1 MFSTATPAAT
11 LLGGHVRHFTGD
23 LLGFLC
29 HCERDFGAVVPLRIY
44 TARVFV
50 INDPDVVA
58 EVLVRQS
65 SRFEKGLAIQILKPM
80 FGEGLLSADHARW
93 RKQRTLLQPAFRRRA
108 IERYT
113 TSMVESTR
121 ALLDSWAPGSRRD
134 IHDDMMSLTLD
145 IVVRSLFGS
154 DVSIHDRAAVLAAA
168 RALQEFFGRYRRSYV
183 PMPAV
188 VPTPANLILRRNAR
202 RLDATIYA
210 MIQARRRSGAR
221 GDDILSLL
229 LEARDEHGAAISDR
243 QIRDE
248 LATLFL
254 AGTETTAGAL
264 AWSFYLLA
272 RNPQVR
278 DAFFDEVDRVLHGAA
293 PTADD
298 LPRLVY
304 TDKLFKEVLRLYPTA
319 HVFGRTAIEACEL
332 RGHRV
337 MPGAQVLISPWA
349 IQRSRRHYDE
359 PDRFRPERWTPEMT
373 ANLHKLAYL
382 PFGGGPRSCIGGVFA
397 TTEAKLI
404 LATIAQR
411 FYVDLPRG
419 VEVRPDPAVT
429 LRPAG
434 GLPMIVRARERSKCA
449 TDDGKNA
456 AGSSRSH

>member
-1 MFSTATPAAT
+1 MRSWAAPPAT
-11 LLGGHVRHFTGD
+11 LFGGHVRHFTGD
-23 LLGFLC
+23 LLGFLSR
-29 HCERDFGAVVPLRIY
+29 CERDFGAIVPLRIY
-44 TARVFV
+44 NVPVFL

-58 EVLVRQS
+58 EVLVRRHAS
-65 SRFEKGLAIQILKPM
+65 FEKGLAIQILRPM
-80 FGEGLLSADHARW
+80 FGDGLLSAPHAHW
-93 RKQRTLLQPAFRRRA
+93 RKHRTLLQPAFRRRA

-113 TSMVESTR
+113 TSMIESTR
-121 ALLDSWAPGSRRD
+121 ALLDSWVPGSRRD

-154 DVSIHDRAAVLAAA
+154 DVSHRDRAAVIAAA
-168 RALQEFFGRYRRSYV
+168 HALQEFFGRFRRSYV
-183 PMPAV
+183 ALPAV
-188 VPTPANLILRRNAR
+188 IPTPANLILRRSAR
-202 RLDATIYA
+202 RLDASIYA
-210 MIQARRRSGAR
+210 MIEARRRSGAR

-229 LEARDEHGAAISDR
+229 LDARDEHGAAISER

-278 DAFFDEVDRVLHGAA
+278 DALSDEVDRVLQGAP

-319 HVFGRTAIEACEL
+319 HVFGRTAIEPCEL
-332 RGHRV
+332 RGHRIT
-337 MPGAQVLISPWA
+337 PGAQILISPWA

-359 PDRFRPERWTPEMT
+359 PDQFRPERWTPEMT
-373 ANLHKLAYL
+373 AKLHKLAYL
-382 PFGGGPRSCIGGVFA
+382 PFGGGARSCIGGVFA

-411 FYVDLPRG
+411 FSIELPAG

-429 LRPAG
+429 LRSAG
-434 GLPMIVRARERSKCA
+434 GLPMIVRARSNSQRL
-449 TDDGKNA
+449 GKNA
-456 AGSSRSH
+456 AESSRSHG